1 MADNKSDYLERK
13 LLDHALARTAYTKP
27 SSVYISLHT
36 ANPTDANTGGTE
48 VTGGS
53 YARKVMTFSA
63 AATVTSVT
71 SAANV
76 TDIVWVALPSTTV
89 THVGIYD
96 ALTGGN
102 LLYFAPLS
110 ASKVIASGDGYTIS
124 TGQLVVQ
131 EN

>member
-13 LLDHALARTAYTKP
+13 ILDHALGTTTFTKP
-27 SSVYISLHT
+27 TNVYISLHT
-36 ANPTDANTGGTE
+36 ASPTEANTAGTE

-53 YARKVMTFSA
+53 YARKIMTFSG

-71 SAANV
+71 SASNAS
-76 TDIVWVALPSTTV
+76 DIVWTALPSTTI
-89 THVGIYD
+89 THIGIYD
-96 ALTGGN
+96 ALTTGN
-102 LLYFAPLS
+102 LLYYAPLS

>member
-13 LLDHALARTAYTKP
+13 DLDHNLGTTTYTKP
-27 SSVYISLHT
+27 TAVYVSLHT
-36 ANPTDANTGGTE
+36 ASPTDANTGGTE

-63 AATVTSVT
+63 AATTSGVS
-71 SAANV
+71 SAANAS
-76 TDIVWVALPSTTV
+76 DIVWTNLPSTTI

-96 ALTGGN
+96 ASTTGN
-102 LLYFAPLS
+102 LLYYAPLS
-110 ASKVIASGDGYTIS
+110 ASKTIGSGDGYTIS

>member
-1 MADNKSDYLERK
+1 MADNKTDYLEKK
-13 LLDHALARTAYTKP
+13 LLDHALGTATFTKP
-27 SSVYISLHT
+27 TSVYIALHT
-36 ANPTDANTGGTE
+36 ANPTEAGTGTE

-71 SAANV
+71 SASNAS
-76 TDIVWVALPSTTV
+76 DIVWTNLPSTTV
-89 THVGIYD
+89 THVAIWD
-96 ALTGGN
+96 AATAGN
-102 LLYFAPLS
+102 MLYYAPLS
-110 ASKVIASGDGYTIS
+110 ASKVIATGDGYTIS

>member
-1 MADNKSDYLERK
+1 MADNKTDYLERK
-13 LLDHALARTAYTKP
+13 LLDHALGTTTYTKP
-27 SSVYISLHT
+27 TSVYISLHT
-36 ANPTDANTGGTE
+36 ADPTDAATSTE

-53 YARKVMTFSA
+53 YARKIMTFSA

-71 SAANV
+71 SASNAS
-76 TDIVWVALPSTTV
+76 DIVWTSLPSTTV
-89 THVGIYD
+89 THVAIFD
-96 ALTGGN
+96 ALTTGN
-102 LLYFAPLS
+102 MLYYAPLT

>member
-13 LLDHALARTAYTKP
+13 LLDHALGTTTYTKP
-27 SSVYISLHT
+27 TNVYIALHT
-36 ANPTDANTGGTE
+36 ANPTEGGTGTE

-71 SAANV
+71 SASNAS
-76 TDIVWVALPSTTV
+76 DIVWTALPSTTV
-89 THVGIYD
+89 SHVAIWD
-96 ALTGGN
+96 ASTGGN
-102 LLYFAPLS
+102 MLYYAPLS
-110 ASKVIASGDGYTIS
+110 ANKVIASGDGYTIS

>member
-13 LLDHALARTAYTKP
+13 MIDHALGTATFTKP
-27 SSVYISLHT
+27 TNVYITLHT

-71 SAANV
+71 SASNAS
-76 TDIVWVALPSTTV
+76 DIVWVALPSTTI

-96 ALTGGN
+96 AATNGN
-102 LLYFAPLS
+102 LLYYAPLS